1 MGKYKGLLSTDDPRA
16 PWQWEPR
23 ARRYRGPRGQ
33 WIGVNSMRELK
44 EQFIE
49 AQKAK
54 MEKLVERMANG
65 DITRRE
71 WVLASREVI
80 KGTYVDL
87 YALSKGGRGAMTQS
101 DYGKLG
107 AMLKGQYQRL
117 QEFEAA
123 LRDGKLT
130 QRGAAYRARL
140 YINSAR
146 QAFQAGYTASYGVPT
161 LPAQPGDG
169 STACRANCRCEW
181 KITELA
187 DAWECYWTLG
197 AAEHCDDCRRRAAQ
211 WNPLRIPKSMARF
224 RVDLDSVLTALVG

>member
-1 MGKYKGLLSTDDPRA
+1 MGKYKGLLNTDDPRA

-130 QRGAAYRARL
+130 QQGAAYRAKL

-146 QAFQAGYTASYGVPT
+146 QVFSEGERGAAQTAGMDEERRVLHPAEHCQDCKDYAARGWQPLGT
-161 LPAQPGDG
+161 LPKIGE
-169 STACRANCRCEW
+169 SECRVNCRCTFEFR
-181 KITELA
+181 K
-187 DAWECYWTLG
+187 
-197 AAEHCDDCRRRAAQ
+197 AA
-211 WNPLRIPKSMARF
+211 
-224 RVDLDSVLTALVG
+224 